1 MHIPDGLMP
10 PLLCGVGYAG
20 TGGLLWWSA
29 RQLQRQERDPLGT
42 VPRLALLTAA
52 FFAASAVYIPL
63 PLASVHLL
71 LLGSLGALLGY
82 GAMIGVVVGLFLQAV
97 MFGHGGLT
105 TLGLNGLIMG
115 VPALLAAALF
125 HGVWWRC
132 RGWGRSLLGFT
143 LGCGSV
149 LLAVSCFSGAVLL
162 GLPAAIDRQRELAAI
177 AVIILSHIPLAI
189 LEGVFTAALL
199 NFLARVKPELMK
211 LTPPAGAR

>member
-20 TGGLLWWSA
+20 TGGLLWWSS
-29 RQLQRQERDPLGT
+29 RQLQRQQPDPLAT
-42 VPRLALLTAA
+42 VPRLALLTAG

-82 GAMIGVVVGLFLQAV
+82 GAMMAVVVGLFLQAV

-105 TLGLNGLIMG
+105 TLGLNALIMG
-115 VPALLAAALF
+115 VPALLAAGLF
-125 HGVWWRC
+125 HGLWHRC
-132 RGWGRSLLGFT
+132 RGWGRSLLGFS

-149 LLAVSCFSGAVLL
+149 LLAVSCFSGIVIL
-162 GLPAAIDRQRELAAI
+162 GLPPTIDRQRDITAI
-177 AVIILSHIPLAI
+177 WVIIASHVPLAL

-199 NFLARVKPELMK
+199 NFLARVKPQILNNWSS
-211 LTPPAGAR
+211 